1 VRIYPAHAN
10 CMQATLL
17 LSGKV
22 LVAGGFVYT
31 GPSLASTELYDPST
45 NTWSPGTNMTT
56 PRDHHGAVLLPPGQV
71 FVTGG
76 TNQGAALLS
85 SDLYR

>member
-1 VRIYPAHAN
+1 
-10 CMQATLL
+10 MKGS
-17 LSGKV
+17 LSGKD
-22 LVAGGFVYT
+22 T
-31 GPSLASTELYDPST
+31 
-45 NTWSPGTNMTT
+45 PGTNMTT

-85 SDLYR
+85 SELYR